1 MSKPMEELE
10 KLAERAMTQNGEN
23 DLDDIIQTPQVE
35 PFEPTGD
42 PRFFYE
48 SRQHVEALARLK
60 YLIFQETMLLGM
72 LTGEIGCGKSMVRQT
87 LVKQL
92 PLERFFVVQ
101 FENSGFDFTSH
112 LRRLLNTFGLGDYAS
127 DKQGIYDLYE
137 LVAHCM
143 SQLKKIYGQNLVLLF
158 DEAQDLSLDAL
169 RQIKSL
175 TNLNERGDGLLTIVL
190 IGQPE
195 LRDLIARVPA
205 VDQRISLRYHLKPIT
220 GDEIEPY
227 LRHRL
232 TAAGYKDS
240 RIFAKDA
247 CERIFHASRGIP
259 REINRLAR
267 LSIQAASH
275 NGNAEGIVDGHDV
288 HMVVEDLRRHQNM
301 PAWGSITL

>member
-1 MSKPMEELE
+1 METLE
-10 KLAERAMTQNGEN
+10 KSTMNGDLDKELPNGELPAVS
-23 DLDDIIQTPQVE
+23 DTLESE

-92 PLERFFVVQ
+92 PPERFFVVQ

-112 LRRLLNTFGLGDYAS
+112 LRRLLGTFGLGDYAS
-127 DKQGIYDLYE
+127 EKQGIYDLYE

-143 SQLKKIYGQNLVLLF
+143 AQLKKIYGQNLVLLF

-175 TNLNERGDGLLTIVL
+175 TNLNERGEGSLTIVL

-195 LRDLIARVPA
+195 LRDLISRVPA
-205 VDQRISLRYHLKPIT
+205 VDQRITLRYHLKPIT
-220 GDEIEPY
+220 LDEIEPY

-232 TAAGYKDS
+232 TAAGFKDS
-240 RIFAKDA
+240 RVFTKEA
-247 CERIFHASRGIP
+247 CERIFQASRGIP

-275 NGNAEGIVDGHDV
+275 NGNKDGIVEGRDV

-301 PAWGSITL
+301 PAWGSVTL

>member
-1 MSKPMEELE
+1 MALKLMEDIE
-10 KLAERAMTQNGEN
+10 KTVEKAVMDNG
-23 DLDDIIQTPQVE
+23 LDDIEISQEVE

-42 PRFFYE
+42 PRFFFE

-60 YLIFQETMLLGM
+60 YLILQETMLLGM

-92 PLERFFVVQ
+92 PLDRFFVVQ

-112 LRRLLNTFGLGDYAS
+112 LRRLLTTFGLGDYAS
-127 DKQGIYDLYE
+127 EKQGIYDLYE

-143 SQLKKIYGQNLVLLF
+143 AQLKKIYGQNLVLLF
-158 DEAQDLSLDAL
+158 DEAQDLSLDSL

-175 TNLNERGDGLLTIVL
+175 TNLNERGEGSLTIVL

-195 LRDLIARVPA
+195 LRDLVARVPA
-205 VDQRISLRYHLKPIT
+205 VDQRITLRYHLKPIT
-220 GDEIEPY
+220 LDEIEPY

-232 TAAGYKDS
+232 TAAGFKDS
-240 RIFAKDA
+240 RVFGKEA
-247 CERIFHASRGIP
+247 CEHIFHASRGIP

-267 LSIQAASH
+267 LSIQAAGH
-275 NGNAEGIVDGHDV
+275 NGNQGGMVEARDV
-288 HMVVEDLRRHQNM
+288 HLVVEDLRRHQNM
-301 PAWGSITL
+301 PAWGSLTL

>member
-1 MSKPMEELE
+1 MEALE
-10 KLAERAMTQNGEN
+10 KRMIDNGSEDN
-23 DLDDIIQTPQVE
+23 DLDELNGSNAPESE

-42 PRFFYE
+42 PRFFFE

-92 PLERFFVVQ
+92 PPERFFVVQ

-127 DKQGIYDLYE
+127 EKQGIYDLYE

-175 TNLNERGDGLLTIVL
+175 TNLNERGEGSLTIVL

-195 LRDLIARVPA
+195 LRELVMRVPA

-220 GDEIEPY
+220 LDEIEPY

-275 NGNAEGIVDGHDV
+275 NGNKEGVVEGRDV

>member
-1 MSKPMEELE
+1 MEDLE
-10 KLAERAMTQNGEN
+10 KTVGKAVQKDVIESELN
-23 DLDDIIQTPQVE
+23 DVLDLPEVE

-92 PLERFFVVQ
+92 PTDRFFVVQ

-112 LRRLLNTFGLGDYAS
+112 LRRLLTTFGLGDYTS
-127 DKQGIYDLYE
+127 EKQGIYDLYE

-175 TNLNERGDGLLTIVL
+175 TNLNERGEGSLTIVL

-205 VDQRISLRYHLKPIT
+205 VDQRISLRYHLKPLA

-227 LRHRL
+227 IRHRL

-240 RIFAKDA
+240 RLFANEA
-247 CERIFHASRGIP
+247 CERIYHASRGIP

-267 LSIQAASH
+267 LSIQASGQ
-275 NGNAEGIVDGHDV
+275 NGDTSVVEARDV

-301 PAWGSITL
+301 PAWGSISL